1 MFFSRSQFKSTFSYI
16 PQRMADKERLE
27 KLRFSENADEMM
39 IRSEHGGGSKRK
51 RVEEE
56 HKKLCSKSIVF
67 SDNNKMN
74 KTVGTCTE
82 DDCEFCNEY
91 KSEIDGQ
98 KAMSTTE
105 LLLCPSFRL
114 LEENNVLNAKNTD
127 KERLDPLQNAAIER
141 LRGEEDKLMI
151 IKNTQHRLEFINKY
165 NEGIN

>member
-1 MFFSRSQFKSTFSYI
+1 MLSPT

-27 KLRFSENADEMM
+27 KLRYSEKEDEMM

-56 HKKLCSKSIVF
+56 HKKLCSKSILF
-67 SDNNKMN
+67 SEDNKLN

-91 KSEIDGQ
+91 KSESDGQ

-105 LLLCPSFRL
+105 LLCPSFRL
-114 LEENNVLNAKNTD
+114 LEENNILNANNTD
-127 KERLDPLQNAAIER
+127 KEGLDSLQNAAIER
-141 LRGEEDKLMI
+141 LRDEEDKLGKL
-151 IKNTQHRLEFINKY
+151 KNTKHRLEFINKY
-165 NEGIN
+165 NEGINGGRK

>member
-1 MFFSRSQFKSTFSYI
+1 
-16 PQRMADKERLE
+16 MADKERLE
-27 KLRFSENADEMM
+27 KLRYSEKEDEMM
-39 IRSEHGGGSKRK
+39 IRSENGGGSKRK

-67 SDNNKMN
+67 SKDNKLN

-98 KAMSTTE
+98 KDMSTTE
-105 LLLCPSFRL
+105 LLCPSFRL

-127 KERLDPLQNAAIER
+127 KERLDPLQNAAIAR
-141 LRGEEDKLMI
+141 LRGEEDKLGKL
-151 IKNTQHRLEFINKY
+151 KNTKHRLEFINKY
-165 NEGIN
+165 NEGINGGRK